1 MIDGLNVKDL
11 TTTAL
16 PLAELAKQYELL
28 PMSELCKSID
38 GLCNRLPRTDGE
50 WSGEVGNSKWCPDKN
65 VEPSDSNYSNPDNK
79 TWKDILDEYGI
90 EDGIPFNDGEPDF
103 SEVSKGTVEIDNF
116 TDKRYGKGGNFD
128 QADTK
133 LAEERGCTKEE
144 VQQWRAENNYTWH
157 ELADCKTMQ
166 KVPREVHGNI
176 AHTGGVAKYKQS
188 MN

>member
-50 WSGEVGNSKWCPDKN
+50 WSGEAGNSKWCPDKN

-79 TWKDILDEYGI
+79 TWKDILYE
-90 EDGIPFNDGEPDF
+90 
-103 SEVSKGTVEIDNF
+103 
-116 TDKRYGKGGNFD
+116 
-128 QADTK
+128 
-133 LAEERGCTKEE
+133 
-144 VQQWRAENNYTWH
+144 
-157 ELADCKTMQ
+157 
-166 KVPREVHGNI
+166 
-176 AHTGGVAKYKQS
+176 
-188 MN
+188 